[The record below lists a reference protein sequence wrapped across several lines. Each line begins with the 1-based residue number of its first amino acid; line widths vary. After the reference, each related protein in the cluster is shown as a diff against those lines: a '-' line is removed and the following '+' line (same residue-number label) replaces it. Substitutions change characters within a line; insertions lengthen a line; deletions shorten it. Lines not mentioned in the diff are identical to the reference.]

1 MEQLNKIIQNYKSKS
16 KKKKLCFFLG
26 STKKE
31 EDKEYYL
38 TPLRVKNS
46 IVIFGAVVF
55 NDEVAKK
62 ILKKIDGLVDYIFVD
77 VEKKFKKNSQIL
89 DLEKIAKKTLSKTKL
104 KNYKG
109 NDFAVEETEIL
120 LNKLM
125 SNQKSSLS
133 KKKIIIIGCGNIGFK
148 IALKLI
154 DYGAKIYAFRR
165 NYKSLKLICESLNL
179 IKPSGSK
186 SKIIALKNFPTNLKE
201 FDIIISAANSN
212 DIINSKDIKGIKKKS
227 ILIDIG
233 KGNFSKNTIVKLMD
247 KNLFVYRLDV
257 TDAYFRCAESIVFNN
272 QKNNFPNSRV
282 EIKNFNFLSQGIVG
296 RKNDLIVDSV
306 IKPKRILGIC
316 DGKGSFYNLSIKNK
330 LDFKKKIKSATGID
344 MKYD

>member
-1 MEQLNKIIQNYKSKS
+1 MEQLIKIIQNYKSKS

-31 EDKEYYL
+31 ENKEYYL

-77 VEKKFKKNSQIL
+77 VEKKFKKKSKIL

-104 KNYKG
+104 KNYKA
-109 NDFAVEETEIL
+109 NDFAVEETEVL
-120 LNKLM
+120 LNRLM
-125 SNQKSSLS
+125 SNQKSNLS

-154 DYGAKIYAFRR
+154 DYGAKIYTFRR

-179 IKPSGSK
+179 IKPSGTK
-186 SKIIALKNFPTNLKE
+186 SKIIALKKLPNNLKE
-201 FDIIISAANSN
+201 FDVVISTANSN
-212 DIINSKDIKGIKKKS
+212 DIINLKHIKGIKKKS

-247 KNLFVYRLDV
+247 KNIFVHRLDV
-257 TDAYFRCAESIVFNN
+257 TDAYFRCAESMAFNN
-272 QKNNFPNSRV
+272 SKNNFTNSMV
-282 EIKNFNFLSQGIVG
+282 KIKNLNLISQGIVG

-316 DGKGSFYNLSIKNK
+316 DGKGSFLNLSIEDK
-330 LDFKKKIKSATGID
+330 LDFKKKIKSATGINI
-344 MKYD
+344 KYD